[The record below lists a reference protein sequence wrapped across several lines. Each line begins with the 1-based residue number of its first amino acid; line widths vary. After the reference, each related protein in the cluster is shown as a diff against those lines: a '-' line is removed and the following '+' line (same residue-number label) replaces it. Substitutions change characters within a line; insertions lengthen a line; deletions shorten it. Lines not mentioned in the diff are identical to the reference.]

1 MQRIPI
7 RPASLTLLL
16 AALSMLG
23 PFATDS
29 YLPALPA
36 VGRQF
41 ALGAEI
47 AQLTLSVYL
56 FCYAVMT
63 LFYGMLSDSFGRR
76 RVMIGALSVFTAASV
91 GATLAPT
98 FAALL
103 AFRALQGLSAGA
115 GMVIGQAIVR
125 DTMTGAA
132 VQRTLANIMMVFA
145 LAPAIA
151 PVLGGQL
158 NAAFGWRAI
167 FGLLALFSLTLLAL
181 SRRWL
186 PETLPPAA
194 RHPFRLPSIVRNYR
208 DALRHRRFVFGVLA
222 NGCAFGGFALYISC
236 AANFVMRI
244 LHRPDT
250 AFGWLFVPLIAGVI
264 AGSALSAR
272 FAGRHGNGVTVCAG
286 LGATAFAAVL
296 NLVYNALQAAALPW
310 AIMPLALYAFG
321 MALAMPAMSSVT
333 QAHLPAMRGMA
344 ASLQNFVQ
352 MFIFALISGC
362 APPFVF
368 DNALR
373 MAQGL
378 AIAVA
383 SGIACWIASTAR
395 DGRRVRAAS

>member
-1 MQRIPI
+1 MKS
-7 RPASLTLLL
+7 ASLTLLL

-41 ALGAEI
+41 AVGAEI
-47 AQLTLSVYL
+47 AQMTLSVYL

-76 RVMIGALSVFTAASV
+76 RVIIGALTIFTAASI

-145 LAPAIA
+145 LAPAVA

-167 FGLLALFSLTLLAL
+167 FGLLALFSLTLLAVC
-181 SRRWL
+181 RRWL

-194 RHPFRLPSIVRNYR
+194 RHPFRLPSIIRNYR
-208 DALRHRRFVFGVLA
+208 DALRHRRFVFGVFA

-236 AANFVMRI
+236 AANFVMQI

-272 FAGRHGNGVTVCAG
+272 FAGRHGNSVTVRAG
-286 LGATAFAAVL
+286 LGATALAAVL
-296 NLVYNALQAAALPW
+296 NLVYNATQVAALPW
-310 AIMPLALYAFG
+310 AILPLALYAFG
-321 MALAMPAMSSVT
+321 MALAMPAMSSIT
-333 QAHLPAMRGMA
+333 QAHLPTMRGMA

-383 SGIACWIASTAR
+383 CGIACWFASTAR
-395 DGRRVRAAS
+395 DARCVRAAS

>member
-1 MQRIPI
+1 M
-7 RPASLTLLL
+7 RPLTLLL

-29 YLPALPA
+29 YLPALPG

-41 ALGAEI
+41 GVSAEV
-47 AQLTLSVYL
+47 AQTTLSVYL

-76 RVMIGALSVFTAASV
+76 RVLLAALALFAAASV
-91 GATLAPT
+91 GATFAPDFGT
-98 FAALL
+98 LL
-103 AFRALQGLSAGA
+103 AFRGVQGLSAGA

-125 DTMTGAA
+125 DTLEGPAI
-132 VQRTLANIMMVFA
+132 QRTLAHIMMVFA

-158 NAAFGWRAI
+158 NTLLGWRSI
-167 FGLLALFSLTLLAL
+167 FGLLALFAIGLLAVCL
-181 SRRWL
+181 RWL
-186 PETLPPAA
+186 PETLPPAS
-194 RHPFRLPSIVRNYR
+194 RHAFRLKLIVRHYA
-208 DALRHRRFVFGVLA
+208 DALRHRRFVLGVLA

-236 AANFVMRI
+236 AANFVMHV
-244 LHRPDT
+244 LHQPDT

-272 FAGRHGNGVTVCAG
+272 FAGRHGNRVTVRAG
-286 LGATAFAAVL
+286 LGVTACAAAL
-296 NLVYNALQAAALPW
+296 NLVYNAWCVAALPW
-310 AIMPLALYAFG
+310 AVLPLALYAFG
-321 MALAMPAMSSVT
+321 MALAMPAMSAVT
-333 QAHLPAMRGMA
+333 QAWLPSMRGMA

-352 MFIFALISGC
+352 MFIFALISGI

-368 DNALR
+368 DDPQR

-378 AIAVA
+378 ALAVA
-383 SGIACWIASTAR
+383 CGIACWIAGSAR
-395 DGRRVRAAS
+395 EDEALNPAPSVER

>member
-1 MQRIPI
+1 MKSRW
-7 RPASLTLLL
+7 LTLLL

-29 YLPALPA
+29 YLPALSA

-41 ALGAEI
+41 AISAEM
-47 AQLTLSVYL
+47 AQMTLSVYL

-76 RVMIGALSVFTAASV
+76 RVMIAALTMFTAASV
-91 GATLAPT
+91 GATFAPT
-98 FAALL
+98 FSALL
-103 AFRALQGLSAGA
+103 AFRGLQGLSAGA

-145 LAPAIA
+145 LAPAVA
-151 PVLGGQL
+151 PILGGQL
-158 NAAFGWRAI
+158 NAIFGWRAI
-167 FGLLALFSLTLLAL
+167 FGLLAVFSLTLLVVC
-181 SRRWL
+181 RRWL
-186 PETLPPAA
+186 PESLPPSA
-194 RHPFRLPSIVRNYR
+194 RHPFRLPTIMRNYG
-208 DALRHRRFVFGVLA
+208 DAFRHRRFVFGVLA

-236 AANFVMRI
+236 AANFVMHI
-244 LHRPDT
+244 LHQPDT

-272 FAGRHGNGVTVCAG
+272 FADHYGNRVTVRAG
-286 LGATAFAAVL
+286 LGATALAAVL
-296 NLVYNALQAAALPW
+296 NLAYNATHVAALPW
-310 AIMPLALYAFG
+310 AVVPLALYAFG
-321 MALAMPAMSSVT
+321 MALAMPAMSSIT
-333 QAHLPAMRGMA
+333 QAHLPTTRGMA

-368 DNALR
+368 DSALR
-373 MAQGL
+373 MAYGL
-378 AIAVA
+378 ALAVA
-383 SGIACWIASTAR
+383 SGIACWLASTMR
-395 DGRRVRAAS
+395 KPQRLPAASYEG